1 MTIKE
6 LPNNPQ
12 LKGQVQLKEHVAYT
26 VVDGE
31 ALYMDLLVPW
41 SSRGDYNFI
50 DAQPRPL
57 IVFVQG
63 SSWQR
68 PRLGDEIPQLVQFA
82 KHGYIVATVQH
93 RNAIEGNQFP
103 AFLKDVKTAIRFL
116 RRHADHYAIDPDRV
130 VLWGTSSGANA
141 AMLSALTIDDPRYET
156 DAYRDESDKVDAVV
170 SCFGPMDVNDTFASS
185 EGLPGA
191 DLLQYALFGPDK
203 NQWDAKKDA
212 MSPIKNVKNNKQ
224 YPKVLMFHGDAD
236 PTVPYHEM
244 EDMVNILD
252 QAGADVTAY
261 RVKGA
266 KHERDFWSSTIYQI
280 VMDFFDSIEHPDP
293 DAI

>member
-82 KHGYIVATVQH
+82 KHGYVVATVQH
-93 RNAIEGNQFP
+93 RNAAEGNQFP

-116 RRHADHYAIDPDRV
+116 RHHATAYAIDPKRV

-141 AMLSALTIDDPRYET
+141 AMLSALTIDDPAYET
-156 DAYRDESDKVDAVV
+156 EAYHNESDSVDAVV
-170 SCFGPMDVNDTFASS
+170 SCFGPMDVHDTFAAS
-185 EGLPGA
+185 EGLPGS
-191 DLLQYALFGPDK
+191 DLLQYCLFGPDK
-203 NQWDAKKDA
+203 QQWAAKKDA
-212 MSPIKNVKNNKQ
+212 MSPLKIVQPDKK
-224 YPKVLMFHGDAD
+224 YPPVLMFHGDAD

-244 EDMVNILD
+244 EDMVDTLTK
-252 QAGADVTAY
+252 AGADVTAY

-266 KHERDFWSSTIYQI
+266 KHERDFWSPTIYKI
-280 VMDFFDSIEHPDP
+280 IMDFFDNIEHPDP